1 MSSAVHPTTASGQ
14 TDLPYVVR
22 SGVKLALI
30 QTGLIVAIGLISRF
44 LDGPVEAGLLAL
56 LIGAGAVLTAFFPG
70 IWVGAREIDGI
81 SSAAGIGL
89 IATGVFLVFDVI
101 FLQGNLLP
109 FSLYTHRWLAIG
121 GGSNWWYHPVW
132 WMVGC
137 YMPWL
142 GAWILANQAA
152 KRGAPNLVS
161 AAVLV
166 LVLTLVVGAVAA
178 VAHFPG
184 AAFNVPT
191 FGIAFLPAL
200 ALATIV
206 TGVGARRK

>member
-1 MSSAVHPTTASGQ
+1 MSSAVHPSAGLSQ
-14 TDLPYVVR
+14 TDVPFIIR
-22 SGVKLALI
+22 SGIKLAVV
-30 QTGLIVAIGLISRF
+30 QTVFIVAIGLVSRF
-44 LDGPVEAGLLAL
+44 LEGPAEAGLLAVL
-56 LIGAGAVLTAFFPG
+56 LIAGAVFTSFFPG
-70 IWVGAREIDGI
+70 LWVNAREIDGI
-81 SSAAGIGL
+81 ASAAGIGL
-89 IATGVFLVFDVI
+89 LATGVFLLIDVT

-109 FSLYTHRWLAIG
+109 FKLYTHRWLAVG
-121 GGSNWWYHPVW
+121 GGSNWWYHPIW

-152 KRGAPNLVS
+152 KSGAPSLVG
-161 AAVLV
+161 AA
-166 LVLTLVVGAVAA
+166 VLTLVLAVVIGAAAA

-200 ALATIV
+200 AVGTIV
-206 TGVGARRK
+206 TRFGARGK